1 MEIKQKIKIFLEFVE
16 LRTKVASV
24 FPMLAGF
31 LWTYGHFGRLNW
43 LNSTLFVIAVLLF
56 DMCTTAINNTMD
68 FHKAVDLDYK
78 TQENV
83 LGNYQ
88 LNYRR
93 MVQIVLALLISSVV
107 VSLFLVG
114 LTDGLLVVL
123 GALCFIVGIGYTY
136 GPMPISRLPLGE
148 VFSGVTMGFGIFYL
162 AIYMTAYDQL
172 LASSWGAGVVSI
184 QFYWGLTLQ
193 ILWASLPL
201 VCTIAAIMLANNTC
215 DLETDVRNQRF
226 TLVYYIGKRSAV
238 ALYTVLQ
245 LIPWL
250 IWLSLILFGE
260 LPLWALGAGVA
271 FIPHWKSVQA
281 FRAKQVKSE
290 TFVESVKSFVLVAS
304 VYCVSLVLALIL
316 G

>member
-1 MEIKQKIKIFLEFVE
+1 MKIKQKIEIFLEFVE

-43 LNSTLFVIAVLLF
+43 LNSALFAVAVLLF

-83 LGNYQ
+83 LGKYQ
-88 LNYRR
+88 LNYRK
-93 MVQIVLALLISSVV
+93 MVQIVLALLLSSIA

-114 LTDGLLVVL
+114 LTDVLLLVL
-123 GALCFIVGIGYTY
+123 GALCFVVGIGYTY

-162 AIYMTAYDQL
+162 AIYMTAHEQL
-172 LASSWGAGVVSI
+172 LASAWGAGVVGI
-184 QFYWGLTLQ
+184 QFYWLLSLQ

-215 DLETDVRNQRF
+215 DLEVDVRNQRF
-226 TLVYYIGKRSAV
+226 TLVYYIGKKAAV
-238 ALYTVLQ
+238 TLYTVLQ
-245 LIPWL
+245 LLPWV
-250 IWLSLILFGE
+250 IWLSLIVLGE
-260 LPLWALGAGVA
+260 LPVFALIFAIA
-271 FIPHWKSVQA
+271 LLPHWRSIQA
-281 FRAKQVKSE
+281 FRMKQVKRE
-290 TFVESVKSFVLVAS
+290 TFVEAVKSFVLVS
-304 VYCVSLVLALIL
+304 GVYCVSLALKL
-316 G
+316 FV